1 MGGNSFSLL
10 LDVDV
15 LAPHMV
21 YNDTVVEEIS
31 LLLGDGKSPDSPVQ
45 CSIHCTVAV
54 CVGGNGDESP
64 GSLLGRLRH
73 YLGRGVGV
81 PHYKKLRLLTQ
92 PLLVGCSQSLFL

>member
-1 MGGNSFSLL
+1 MGGNSSSLL

-45 CSIHCTVAV
+45 CSIHCTVGV
-54 CVGGNGDESP
+54 CGGGMEMKVQALYLAFSDTTLA
-64 GSLLGRLRH
+64 GVLG
-73 YLGRGVGV
+73 YLIIR
-81 PHYKKLRLLTQ
+81 
-92 PLLVGCSQSLFL
+92 S